1 MFMFNKS
8 TVVYIVKRRL
18 LYFIM
23 EMSVVLNFDINWNAL
38 EQIEMDD
45 E

>member
-1 MFMFNKS
+1 MFIFNKS

-45 E
+45 

>member
-1 MFMFNKS
+1 MFIFNKS

>member
-1 MFMFNKS
+1 MMFIFNKS

-45 E
+45 